1 MNMRLIHIFFK
12 ISKAKRQFVLLFR
25 LFLRVVNLKLFFQF
39 CELKQKQFHVCTKR
53 VNSQTN
59 CLIAL
64 EILNKKMAL
73 SCIYFDLFSCT
84 KMGELTRVKPT
95 LAEARQGAERRG
107 ASAIVVEYSNL
118 A

>member
-1 MNMRLIHIFFK
+1 
-12 ISKAKRQFVLLFR
+12 
-25 LFLRVVNLKLFFQF
+25 
-39 CELKQKQFHVCTKR
+39 
-53 VNSQTN
+53 
-59 CLIAL
+59 
-64 EILNKKMAL
+64 MAL